1 MHIFDI
7 IYLTIKKRRFNY
19 DGLDRNFQNNFSNRY
34 GCRYINIFSCSYL
47 CTVWNRLVGSSPLK
61 WEVTSLLR
69 DGIKGSEQEV
79 IMKALIQLGFEEITE
94 VLYGAVY
101 NLTLD
106 DSMSEDEQRLRIK
119 EMCSTNIINTNLYD
133 FKIKLIEE

>member
-1 MHIFDI
+1 M
-7 IYLTIKKRRFNY
+7 
-19 DGLDRNFQNNFSNRY
+19 
-34 GCRYINIFSCSYL
+34 
-47 CTVWNRLVGSSPLK
+47 K

-79 IMKALIQLGFEEITE
+79 IMKALIQLGYNEIQE

-106 DSMSEDEQRLRIK
+106 DKMSEDEQREKVK
-119 EMCSTNIINTNLYD
+119 EMCKKTIINTNLYD
-133 FKIKLIEE
+133 FKIKLDEANQ

>member
-1 MHIFDI
+1 
-7 IYLTIKKRRFNY
+7 
-19 DGLDRNFQNNFSNRY
+19 
-34 GCRYINIFSCSYL
+34 
-47 CTVWNRLVGSSPLK
+47 LK

-106 DSMSEDEQRLRIK
+106 DKMSEDEQRLRIN

>member
-1 MHIFDI
+1 M
-7 IYLTIKKRRFNY
+7 
-19 DGLDRNFQNNFSNRY
+19 
-34 GCRYINIFSCSYL
+34 
-47 CTVWNRLVGSSPLK
+47 K

-79 IMKALIQLGFEEITE
+79 IMKALIQLGFQEITE

-106 DSMSEDEQRLRIK
+106 DTLSEDEQRK
-119 EMCSTNIINTNLYD
+119 KVSEMCKQSIVNTNLYD
-133 FKIKLIEE
+133 FKIKRIEE

>member
-1 MHIFDI
+1 M
-7 IYLTIKKRRFNY
+7 
-19 DGLDRNFQNNFSNRY
+19 
-34 GCRYINIFSCSYL
+34 
-47 CTVWNRLVGSSPLK
+47 K

-106 DSMSEDEQRLRIK
+106 DSMSEDEQRLRIN

>member
-1 MHIFDI
+1 M
-7 IYLTIKKRRFNY
+7 
-19 DGLDRNFQNNFSNRY
+19 
-34 GCRYINIFSCSYL
+34 
-47 CTVWNRLVGSSPLK
+47 K

-106 DSMSEDEQRLRIK
+106 DKMSEDEQRLRIN